1 MCLIIIFGKNE
12 IASTICFVGAAFSIF
27 FLIKTYPP
35 APITTTS
42 YSCSTTGYLL
52 PAAAAATTAA
62 VSAQSVQ
69 STSAPVSAVSTAAT
83 STAISRA
90 TLSKYSS

>member
-1 MCLIIIFGKNE
+1 MCLIIILGKNE
-12 IASTICFVGAAFSIF
+12 IASTICFVVTAASFSLF

-52 PAAAAATTAA
+52 PEAA
-62 VSAQSVQ
+62 V
-69 STSAPVSAVSTAAT
+69 VSG
-83 STAISRA
+83 RA
-90 TLSKYSS
+90 TLEDLTHLDVARRDCKSIRNFSLRLELEL

>member
-1 MCLIIIFGKNE
+1 MKLLLQ
-12 IASTICFVGAAFSIF
+12 FVLLFFLLVLFF

-52 PAAAAATTAA
+52 PEAA
-62 VSAQSVQ
+62 V
-69 STSAPVSAVSTAAT
+69 VSG
-83 STAISRA
+83 RA
-90 TLSKYSS
+90 TLEDLTHLDVARRDCKSIRNFSFEVGNELI